1 MAVIYRLW
9 DKDGQLL
16 YIGHSKGV
24 LSRLGDH
31 IAEKQ
36 WITQVVSVTLE
47 HFSSVE
53 EAKAVETRAI
63 KDEFPLHNV
72 VGVTDPLYRDPSELI
87 DLLGSRERRIVG
99 GILYGL
105 GSMRGPLD
113 DIDSLSRM
121 LNILRDLGRNI
132 SKPPSHL
139 EAVLEKDRRADRAQ
153 TIGLGVGYKSGE
165 IGEVPSQRI
174 REGIR
179 QVNRLQATGELK
191 AVNL

>member
-1 MAVIYRLW
+1 LW
-9 DKDGQLL
+9 DEEGELL

-36 WITQVVSVTLE
+36 WITRVATVTLE

-63 KDEFPLHNV
+63 RDEFPSYNV
-72 VGVTDPLYRDPSELI
+72 VGATDPLYRDPSELI
-87 DLLGSRERRIVG
+87 DLLSTRERRIVG

-121 LNILRDLGRNI
+121 LNILRDLGRNL

-139 EAVLEKDRRADRAQ
+139 ESVIQTDRRAARAQ
-153 TIGLGVGYKSGE
+153 TIGLGIGYKSGE
-165 IGEVPSQRI
+165 LGEVPSERI

-179 QVNRLQATGELK
+179 QVNRLQTSGELE
-191 AVNL
+191 AANL